1 MGDTLIPKFMFL
13 VADKG
18 ANVCFVFLLITT
30 ASRTTS
36 RAQILLFS
44 NWALHL
50 GLKKNPRMVSSWKPS
65 SHGAKHLKGYCRTLR
80 NVVSAG

>member
-50 GLKKNPRMVSSWKPS
+50 GFKKILEWFRPGNHPHTEPNISK
-65 SHGAKHLKGYCRTLR
+65 AT
-80 NVVSAG
+80 AGRYATS

>member
-18 ANVCFVFLLITT
+18 ANVCLVFLLITT

-36 RAQILLFS
+36 RATILLFS

-50 GLKKNPRMVSSWKPS
+50 GLKKILEW
-65 SHGAKHLKGYCRTLR
+65 LR
-80 NVVSAG
+80 PGNHRHTEPNISKATAGRYATS

>member
-18 ANVCFVFLLITT
+18 ANVCLVFLLITT
-30 ASRTTS
+30 GSGTTS
-36 RAQILLFS
+36 RAQVLLFS

-50 GLKKNPRMVSSWKPS
+50 GLKNPRMVSSWKPS
-65 SHGAKHLKGYCRTLR
+65 SHGAKRLKGYCRTLR

>member
-1 MGDTLIPKFMFL
+1 MGNTLIPKFMFL

-18 ANVCFVFLLITT
+18 ANVCLVFLLITT

-50 GLKKNPRMVSSWKPS
+50 GFKKKSSNGFVLETILT
-65 SHGAKHLKGYCRTLR
+65 HFKGYCRTLR